1 MQFAWQF
8 GLEQMSDKTNYE
20 MLVILLESNLKV
32 LKLAEKSLKAEQ
44 EAITYSLLQGIMTVG
59 DIMMRSYDSY
69 PKA

>member
-1 MQFAWQF
+1 MQSAWRS

-44 EAITYSLLQGIMTVG
+44 EAITYSILQGIMTVG
-59 DIMMRSYDSY
+59 DVMMRNYNI

>member
-1 MQFAWQF
+1 MQFAWQS
-8 GLEQMSDKTNYE
+8 GLEQMGDKTNHE
-20 MLVILLESNLKV
+20 MLIILLESNLKV

-59 DIMMRSYDSY
+59 DVMMRSYNI

>member
-1 MQFAWQF
+1 MQSAWQF

-44 EAITYSLLQGIMTVG
+44 EAITYSILQGIMTVG
-59 DIMMRSYDSY
+59 DVMMRNYNI

>member
-8 GLEQMSDKTNYE
+8 GLEQMDSKTNYE
-20 MLVILLESNLKV
+20 MLVTVLESNLKV

-44 EAITYSLLQGIMTVG
+44 EAITYSILQGIMTVG
-59 DIMMRSYDSY
+59 DVMMRNYNI

>member
-8 GLEQMSDKTNYE
+8 GLEQMDSRTNYE
-20 MLVILLESNLKV
+20 MLVTVLESNLKV
-32 LKLAEKSLKAEQ
+32 LKLAEKSLEAEQ